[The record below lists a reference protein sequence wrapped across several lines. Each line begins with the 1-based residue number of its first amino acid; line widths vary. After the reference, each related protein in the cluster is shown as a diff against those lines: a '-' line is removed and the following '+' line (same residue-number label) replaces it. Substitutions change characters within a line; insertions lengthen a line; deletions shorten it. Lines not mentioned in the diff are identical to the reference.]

1 MKKIANITR
10 KKPRI
15 AIEVA
20 NIMSSLCPKKILSFL
35 IYIILKNKKKR
46 ATSQKLLYK
55 FKHDNIECKKTKE
68 TEMF

>member
-20 NIMSSLCPKKILSFL
+20 NIMSSLYPKKILSFL
-35 IYIILKNKKKR
+35 IYIILKKKR
-46 ATSQKLLYK
+46 GLRAQKLLYK
-55 FKHDNIECKKTKE
+55 FKHDDIERKKTKE